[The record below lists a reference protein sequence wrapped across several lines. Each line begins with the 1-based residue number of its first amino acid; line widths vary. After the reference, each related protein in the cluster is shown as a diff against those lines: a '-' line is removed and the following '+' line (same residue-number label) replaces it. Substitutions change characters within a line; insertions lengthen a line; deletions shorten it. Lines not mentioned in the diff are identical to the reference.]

1 MEQVFLKPIS
11 ATTYHVNPTV
21 SADLAIAVRW
31 VLQIQQRYYRYRC
44 AKALEFL
51 GFKEDC
57 AERLIT
63 DESAIGYNQL
73 ISTLDEYIASQP
85 ALSLE
90 TNIQQFGQLFGLT
103 ALEVSIFRFVLIA
116 RSWRL
121 VFSDVRASRYYAT
134 SNDVFELVAHCI
146 NANADDV
153 EMALMPSSTLAL
165 CNLVT
170 MERGSDLADHFRSLR
185 VFDKLFAND
194 CNPNDLLQK
203 FSHTAEAPELN
214 ATDFPYLADAVQ
226 LMQRLLSY
234 ALSNRQTGVNFLL
247 YGPPGT
253 GKTELAKWLGH
264 QVGRHVMGVSAFSGV
279 DVHGAKSRLNALLMC
294 QRLYAASGD
303 RVLIFDEADD
313 VLPSQVGIAVGN
325 TDALKMAINQ
335 LLETNATPCIWIC
348 NSIRHFD
355 SAQLR
360 RFSQI
365 IHVETPPQAVRQNIA
380 ERYLAD
386 TGVSKAYISALA
398 YDEQI
403 SPALLAQLAK
413 GNAALSNSSLPDK
426 ERDFDLLLNPL
437 LQARLGRRRK
447 VTGQAEINPAY
458 YNTSVCMA
466 ELARQFKHTP
476 DIRLCLYGPPGT
488 GKTSYAAFLAQQAQ
502 KPLLKKNAS
511 ELLGSFVGETEKA
524 IADAF
529 AEAQHSG
536 AILLL
541 DEVDSFLGKRQ
552 QAERH
557 WQKTMTNELLAQ
569 LDQYQGALVCTTNF
583 IELLDPAAVRRFD
596 LKIQLDYLTAEQAW
610 QLFCELTQMLSMP
623 PPLTVIQQQLTALK
637 LTPADFAIVKRQ
649 MRLQPREAISS
660 DNVIAALRAEAD
672 LRQPVINAIGFV
684 H

>member
-1 MEQVFLKPIS
+1 MEPVFLKPIS
-11 ATTYHVNPTV
+11 ATTYQVNPTV

-51 GFKEDC
+51 GFKEDF
-57 AERLIT
+57 ATLLII
-63 DESAIGYNQL
+63 DDADIGYSDL
-73 ISTLDEYIASQP
+73 ISTLDDYIASQP
-85 ALSLE
+85 SLSLD
-90 TNIQQFGQLFGLT
+90 TNVKQFGQSIGLT
-103 ALEVSIFRFVLIA
+103 PLEVSIFRFVLIA
-116 RSWRL
+116 RSWRQ

-134 SNDVFELVAHCI
+134 SNDVFELVAYCI

-153 EMALMPSSTLAL
+153 EMALMPTSTLAL

-170 MERGSDLADHFRSLR
+170 MERGGDLADHFRTLR

-194 CNPNDLLQK
+194 CDPNELLQK
-203 FSHTAEAPELN
+203 FSHITEEPELN
-214 ATDFPYLADAVQ
+214 ASDFPHLVDAVQ

-234 ALSNRQTGVNFLL
+234 ALSQRQTGVNFLL

-264 QVGRHVMGVSAFSGV
+264 QVSRKVMGVSAFSGV

-355 SAQLR
+355 AAQLR

-365 IHVETPPQAVRQNIA
+365 IHVETPPQNVRQIIA
-380 ERYLAD
+380 ERYLAG
-386 TGVSKAYISALA
+386 TGVSNAYISALA
-398 YDEQI
+398 CDEQI
-403 SPALLAQLAK
+403 TPALLARLAK
-413 GNAALSNSSLPDK
+413 GHAAMTNISLSQK
-426 ERDFDLLLNPL
+426 ERDFDLILNPL

-447 VTGQAEINPAY
+447 DICQTQINPAY

-466 ELARQFKHTP
+466 ELAKQFQQTA

-488 GKTSYAAFLAQQAQ
+488 GKTSFASYLANQAQ
-502 KPLLKKNAS
+502 KPLLQKNAS

-524 IADAF
+524 IAAAF
-529 AEAQHSG
+529 SEAEQSG

-552 QAERH
+552 HAERH

-569 LDQYQGALVCTTNF
+569 LDKYRGALVCTTNF
-583 IELLDPAAVRRFD
+583 IDLLDPAAIRRFD
-596 LKIQLDYLTAEQAW
+596 LKIQLDYLTAKQAW
-610 QLFCELTQMLSMP
+610 QLFCELHQALDIK
-623 PPLTVIQQQLTALK
+623 PPLIAEQQMAALK
-637 LTPADFAIVKRQ
+637 LTPADFTIIKRQ
-649 MRLQPREAISS
+649 LRLQPREAISS
-660 DNVIAALRAEAD
+660 DMVIAALRAESE
-672 LRQPVINAIGFV
+672 LRQPATNAIGFV

>member
-1 MEQVFLKPIS
+1 MEQVFLKPLS
-11 ATTYHVNPTV
+11 ADAYHINPTV

-51 GFKEDC
+51 GFKEEC
-57 AERLIT
+57 ASQLLT
-63 DESAIGYNQL
+63 DESAVGYGG
-73 ISTLDEYIASQP
+73 IITILDDYIAAQP
-85 ALSLE
+85 PLSLDS
-90 TNIQQFGQLFGLT
+90 NIAQFGQLIGLSK
-103 ALEVSIFRFVLIA
+103 LEVSIFRFVLIA
-116 RSWRL
+116 RAWRL

-146 NANADDV
+146 KADADEV
-153 EMALMPSSTLAL
+153 EVALMPSSTLAL

-170 MERGSDLADHFRSLR
+170 MERGGDLADQFRSLR

-203 FSHTAEAPELN
+203 FSHTADTPKLKPA
-214 ATDFPYLADAVQ
+214 DFPHLADAVQ

-234 ALSNRQTGVNFLL
+234 ALAERQTGVNFLL

-253 GKTELAKWLGH
+253 GKTELAQWLGYAVS
-264 QVGRHVMGVSAFSGV
+264 QHVMGVSAFSGV

-313 VLPSQVGIAVGN
+313 VIPSQVGITVGN
-325 TDALKMAINQ
+325 NDALKMAINQ

-355 SAQLR
+355 AAQLR
-360 RFSQI
+360 RFNQI
-365 IHVETPPQAVRQNIA
+365 IKVDTPPQAVRQNIA
-380 ERYLAD
+380 EHYLAD
-386 TGVSKAYISALA
+386 TGVSSSYIDALA
-398 YDEQI
+398 TDEHI
-403 SPALLAQLAK
+403 TPALLARLAQSH
-413 GNAALSNSSLPDK
+413 AAIQHTDTADK
-426 ERDFDLLLNPL
+426 QRDFDLMLNPL
-437 LQARLGRRRK
+437 LQARFGRRRRDASQ
-447 VTGQAEINPAY
+447 TEINPAY

-466 ELARQFKHTP
+466 ELTRQFKQTP
-476 DIRLCLYGPPGT
+476 DLRLCLYGPPGT
-488 GKTSYAAFLAQQAQ
+488 GKTSFAGYLAEQAQ
-502 KPLLKKNAS
+502 LPLVQKNAS

-524 IADAF
+524 IAEAF
-529 AEAQHSG
+529 AEAEQAG

-541 DEVDSFLGKRQ
+541 DEVDTFLGKRQ

-583 IELLDPAAVRRFD
+583 IEMLDPAAVRRFD
-596 LKIQLDYLTAEQAW
+596 FKIQLDYLTAAQAG
-610 QLFCELTQMLSMP
+610 QLFTELQQTSGLQVLLSP
-623 PPLTVIQQQLTALK
+623 YQQQLATLK
-637 LTPADFAIVKRQ
+637 LTPADFAIIKRQ
-649 MRLQPREAISS
+649 MRVQPGDAISS
-660 DNVIAALRAEAD
+660 DVIIQALAAEAQF
-672 LRQPVINAIGFV
+672 RQPPTSALGFV

>member
-1 MEQVFLKPIS
+1 MEQVFLKPLAESNFRI
-11 ATTYHVNPTV
+11 NPTI

-44 AKALEFL
+44 TKALDSLGLRDEF
-51 GFKEDC
+51 
-57 AERLIT
+57 ATQLIT
-63 DESAIGYNQL
+63 DESAIGYDQL
-73 ISTLDEYIASQP
+73 ISTLDEYIAAQP
-85 ALSLE
+85 SLALD
-90 TNIQQFGQLFGLT
+90 TNIQQFGRLIGLT

-153 EMALMPSSTLAL
+153 EMALMPTSSLAL

-170 MERGSDLADHFRSLR
+170 MERGSDLADYFRSLR

-203 FSHTAEAPELN
+203 FSHTAEAPQLN
-214 ATDFPYLADAVQ
+214 ATDFPHLADAIQ

-234 ALSNRQTGVNFLL
+234 ALSQRQTGVNFLL

-253 GKTELAKWLGH
+253 GKTELAKWLGY
-264 QVGRHVMGVSAFSGV
+264 QVSGHVMGVSAFSGV

-355 SAQLR
+355 AAQLR

-365 IHVETPPQAVRQNIA
+365 IHVRTPPQPVRQNIA

-386 TGVSKAYISALA
+386 TGVSKGYISALA
-398 YDEQI
+398 SDEQI
-403 SPALLAQLAK
+403 TPALLARLAK
-413 GNAALSNSSLPDK
+413 GHAALTDTSLSQK
-426 ERDFDLLLNPL
+426 ERDFDLILNPL

-447 VTGQAEINPAY
+447 NAGQAEINPAY
-458 YNTSVCMA
+458 YNTTVCMA
-466 ELARQFKHTP
+466 ELAQQFKLTP

-502 KPLLKKNAS
+502 MPLVQKNAS
-511 ELLGSFVGETEKA
+511 ELLGSYVGETEKA
-524 IADAF
+524 IAEAF
-529 AEAQHSG
+529 AEAEQGG

-583 IELLDPAAVRRFD
+583 IEMLDPAAVRRFD
-596 LKIQLDYLTAEQAW
+596 LKIQLDYLTATQAG
-610 QLFCELTQMLSMP
+610 QLFCELQQALGMP
-623 PPLTVIQQQLTALK
+623 LPLTIPQQLTALK
-637 LTPADFAIVKRQ
+637 LTPADFAIIKRQ
-649 MRLQPREAISS
+649 MRLQPAEAINS
-660 DNVIAALRAEAD
+660 NMIIAALRTEAE
-672 LRQPVINAIGFV
+672 LRQPTANVIGFV